1 MNLIKNYFVELYQ
14 TSIGGWKRF
23 WFTPGAHETLCLIRI
38 LAGLMLVYTHFVWTL
53 DLEGFFGANG
63 RISDDFV
70 RAFHESSQNATINGA
85 WTYLYGL
92 DGATLWTVH
101 ILALVILVLF
111 AAGFC
116 TRVTSI
122 LSFLIT
128 VSYANRAAG
137 TLYGLDQINAMLSMY
152 LMLGP
157 CANCYSV
164 DACLARRKGK
174 PKPDQS
180 IMGNISIRLM
190 QVHLCVIYFFAGIG
204 KLLGGTWWE
213 GTALWGAFAN
223 YEYQT
228 IDMLWLAGYPIII
241 NILSQ
246 FTVFWEMTYPVFVW
260 PRLTRPIVVSLSIPL
275 HLGIAFCMG
284 MITFGLIMIVANA
297 AFLSPDLVRGVV
309 GRFGARPLAS
319 ATTA

>member
-1 MNLIKNYFVELYQ
+1 MNVIKNYLVELYQ
-14 TSIGGWKRF
+14 ASFGGWKRF
-23 WFTPGAHETLCLIRI
+23 WFTPSAHETLCLIRI
-38 LAGLMLVYTHFVWTL
+38 LTGLMLVYTHLVWTF

-63 RISDDFV
+63 RISDEFV
-70 RAFHESSQNATINGA
+70 QAFHESSKNAAINGA

-92 DGATLWTVH
+92 DGAALWSVH
-101 ILALVILVLF
+101 LTSLAVLVLF
-111 AAGFC
+111 TIGLY
-116 TRVTSI
+116 TRVTAV
-122 LSFLIT
+122 LAFLIT

-157 CANCYSV
+157 CGNCYSV
-164 DACLARRKGK
+164 DAWLARRKGRTK
-174 PKPDQS
+174 PTWTT
-180 IMGNISIRLM
+180 MGNISIRLM
-190 QVHLCVIYFFAGIG
+190 QIHLCVIYFFAGIG

-228 IDMLWLAGYPIII
+228 IDMTWLAGYPIAI

-246 FTVFWEMTYPVFVW
+246 FTVLWEMSYAVFVW

-275 HLGIAFCMG
+275 HLGIALCMG
-284 MITFGLIMIVANA
+284 MTTFGLIMIVANV
-297 AFLSPDLVRGVV
+297 AFLSPDLVRSIM
-309 GRFGARPLAS
+309 GRFSGRSSPVAGK
-319 ATTA
+319 T